1 MPRKL
6 EYDFPVQ
13 RLNRATGAGFVTL
26 PFALVFLGF
35 LLASTAF
42 AQVNGMPA
50 SVTSPGFGG
59 RQVNGVAPS
68 VTSLGPRG
76 YTPAVP
82 TCCFRG
88 VTTANPNHP
97 NNPNFHP
104 HHRNGS
110 SLPWGGAVYSV
121 PYYGYYDSTD
131 QAADDPRDDQYNG
144 GPTVFD
150 RRGPGTAPPQAPAQY
165 PNRPRNDNPQPGS
178 PADPVGETESAPA
191 SDQPQTVLVFKDG
204 HQLEVAN
211 YAIVG
216 STLYDLT
223 GGHRQKIALADL
235 DLSATAKQN
244 DDRGIDFQVPG
255 APEAN

>member
-6 EYDFPVQ
+6 DYDLPVQ
-13 RLNRATGAGFVTL
+13 RLNRATGAGFATL
-26 PFALVFLGF
+26 SFTLVFLGF
-35 LLASTAF
+35 LVTSTAF

-59 RQVNGVAPS
+59 RQVNGVPPS

-76 YTPAVP
+76 YTPSVP

-88 VTTANPNHP
+88 VTTATPINPNL
-97 NNPNFHP
+97 HP
-104 HHRNGS
+104 HHRNNA

-121 PYYGYYDSTD
+121 PYYGYYDSSD
-131 QAADDPRDDQYNG
+131 QAADAAPDDQYNG

-150 RRGPGTAPPQAPAQY
+150 RRGPGTAPPQAPARY
-165 PNRPRNDNPQPGS
+165 PSRARNDSSQPDS
-178 PADPVGETESAPA
+178 ASDPASQSDTTPA

-204 HQLEVAN
+204 HQVEVAN

-244 DDRGIDFQVPG
+244 DDRGIDFQLPA

>member
-6 EYDFPVQ
+6 EYDFFVQ
-13 RLNRATGAGFVTL
+13 RLNRATAAGFASVL
-26 PFALVFLGF
+26 FALVVLG
-35 LLASTAF
+35 LMLTTTAA

-76 YTPAVP
+76 YTPGSP
-82 TCCFRG
+82 TCCFKGTSQGRPPFG
-88 VTTANPNHP
+88 TNPNS
-97 NNPNFHP
+97 NFH
-104 HHRNGS
+104 HHNHNGALS
-110 SLPWGGAVYSV
+110 WGGVYAA
-121 PYYGYYDSTD
+121 PYYGYYDSGD
-131 QAADDPRDDQYNG
+131 NVANDPAGDQYNG
-144 GPTVFD
+144 GPTIFD
-150 RRGPGTAPPQAPAQY
+150 RRGSGATPPP
-165 PNRPRNDNPQPGS
+165 P
-178 PADPVGETESAPA
+178 SAPYPSRARTDNFQSDAASDAAQPEAGAA

-204 HQLEVAN
+204 HQVEVAN

-235 DLSATAKQN
+235 DLTATAKQN
-244 DDRGIDFQVPG
+244 DDRGIDFRLPG
-255 APEAN
+255 TSEAN